1 MEEKEQLTPQTEN
14 TAAEVAQC
22 TSETAAPAAE
32 ASTVEAPK
40 PAAPAEEVTQ
50 VAEVSAEKAA
60 PAVEAT
66 QVAEVSAEKAA
77 PAAEATQVA
86 EVSAEKATPA
96 AEAPK
101 TAEAP
106 KVEVS
111 AENAAPAEKATPAT
125 EAPKAEAP
133 KPATPRTAA
142 APRPAAKPAAPAK
155 NEVKAEVV
163 DAKELH
169 STLAKLKEEGYIFLE
184 NLTGVDWGEE
194 GMGVVYSLSH
204 GETFEMKH
212 VKAVAENKEEPYLDT
227 VCDLWDIANF
237 YEREVYDFYGIKFLN
252 HPDMRRIFLREDWV
266 GHPFRKDDKPEE
278 HNEEI
283 AVGDEPISDLAVC
296 YTLNQDGSLNK
307 TETPLF
313 EEDDYVINL
322 GPQHPSTHGVLHFR
336 TRIDGETITKIDPHL
351 GYIHR
356 GIEKISEE
364 LTYPQTLALTDR
376 MDYLGAMQNRHALC
390 SCIEQA
396 MGVEVSDRVQVIR
409 TIMDE
414 LQRIDSHLLFFSCL
428 CQDMGAT
435 TAFLYGFRDRE
446 LILDIFEET
455 CGGRLIL
462 NYNMIGGLAY
472 DIHPNFQKRVK
483 EFIVT
488 MRKNLKEYDDIF
500 TGNVIFQ
507 TRAKGVGIIT
517 KEQAIS
523 FGCTGGTGRASGWS
537 NDLRKHRPYAAYDR
551 VEFNEVVRTEGDS
564 FARYMIRLDE
574 IRESLHII
582 EQLIDNIPEGNFAEK
597 MKPVI
602 KVPAGSY
609 YSAVEGSRG
618 ILGVYLESRGDK
630 FPYRLHYRATG
641 LPLVAVM
648 DTACRGNMIADLI
661 TIGGTIDYVVPDIDR

>member
-14 TAAEVAQC
+14 TAAEVAQS
-22 TSETAAPAAE
+22 TSETAAPAE
-32 ASTVEAPK
+32 
-40 PAAPAEEVTQ
+40 
-50 VAEVSAEKAA
+50 
-60 PAVEAT
+60 EAT

-77 PAAEATQVA
+77 PAAEAPKTEAPKA
-86 EVSAEKATPA
+86 EVSAEKAAPAAEAPKVEAPAAEAPKAEVSAEKTTPA

-101 TAEAP
+101 
-106 KVEVS
+106 
-111 AENAAPAEKATPAT
+111 T

-133 KPATPRTAA
+133 KPAAPATPRPAA

-194 GMGVVYSLSH
+194 GLGVVYSLSH

-390 SCIEQA
+390 ACIEQA

-488 MRKNLKEYDDIF
+488 MRKNIKEYDDIF

-551 VEFNEVVRTEGDS
+551 VDFKEVVRTEGDS